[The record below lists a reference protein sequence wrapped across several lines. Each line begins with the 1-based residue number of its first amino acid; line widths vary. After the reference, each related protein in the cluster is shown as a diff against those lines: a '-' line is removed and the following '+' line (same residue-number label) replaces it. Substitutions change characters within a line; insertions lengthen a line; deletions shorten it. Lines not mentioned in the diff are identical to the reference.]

1 VSAASE
7 PSTGATSDR
16 LESTDLGDGDRQV
29 VFVHG
34 VLDRGRAF
42 GRVARQLQGE
52 CRVRWY
58 DRRGYGASRDADHV
72 PAGIDRHVDDLLA
85 VLNGETAVVV
95 GHSFGGV
102 VALGAAAA
110 APELVEA
117 VVLYETN
124 IAWTPGWD
132 DGAMRLVHE
141 SDDPEGEALRLMMG
155 DALATQSAEEER
167 TWRLEARAFVTEEA
181 SVRGRAP
188 FELAEVAAPIV
199 YGCSDPATMPPVVA
213 FVAAQV
219 DDMELVVLPGAGHA
233 AHRSA
238 PAAFADLVRSA
249 LERSSSR
256 AAGGCRSSALQP

>member
-1 VSAASE
+1 MSAASAS
-7 PSTGATSDR
+7 STGPTSDR
-16 LESTDLGDGDRQV
+16 LEITDLGDGDRRV

-42 GRVARQLQGE
+42 TRVARQLQGE

-58 DRRGYGASRDADHV
+58 DRRGYGASREVEHV
-72 PAGIDRHVDDLLA
+72 PAGIDRHVDDLLT
-85 VLNGETAVVV
+85 VLDGEPAVVV

-110 APELVEA
+110 APALVEA
-117 VVLYETN
+117 VVVYETN

-155 DALATQSAEEER
+155 ETFATLSAEEQR

-188 FELAEVAAPIV
+188 FELADVAAPVV
-199 YGCSDPATMPPVVA
+199 YGCCDPALMPLVLA
-213 FVAAQV
+213 FVAEQV
-219 DDMELVVLPGAGHA
+219 DVVELVVVPGADHA

-238 PAAFADLVRSA
+238 PAAFADLVRTALALSA
-249 LERSSSR
+249 
-256 AAGGCRSSALQP
+256 